1 MLGTCYL
8 FDNLRIKIDMTIQ
21 AQLDL
26 STKKPLIYD
35 GPIAARH
42 YLPMVDYQRAWA
54 WCRAQMISTE
64 DEAPITLIQI
74 YLFR

>member
-1 MLGTCYL
+1 MLSVWQFTYQNRY
-8 FDNLRIKIDMTIQ
+8 DDSSP
-21 AQLDL
+21 ALDL
-26 STKKPLIYD
+26 STKEPLIYD
-35 GPIAARH
+35 GPPIAARH